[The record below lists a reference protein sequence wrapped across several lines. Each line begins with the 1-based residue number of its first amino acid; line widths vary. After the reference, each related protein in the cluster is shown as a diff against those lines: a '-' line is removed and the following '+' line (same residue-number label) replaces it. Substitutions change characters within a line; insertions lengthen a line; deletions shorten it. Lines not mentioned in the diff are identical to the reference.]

1 MMIFKRNKKIQPTQM
16 DDKQNP
22 YRDLIG
28 PLRSSLTDLS
38 VMYLRNLDDLS
49 VRVKLNQIYR
59 QIERVKDEL
68 SNSNGKKIDF
78 SSLIDELEQA
88 SYDTWRLQIR
98 HIVKNDS
105 HRLYLVK
112 MQLERCIKRM
122 KAL

>member
-1 MMIFKRNKKIQPTQM
+1 MN
-16 DDKQNP
+16 DKQNP
-22 YRDLIG
+22 YQDLIE
-28 PLRSSLTDLS
+28 PLRNSLTDLS

-49 VRVKLNQIYR
+49 VRIKLNQIYR

-78 SSLIDELEQA
+78 SSLIDDLEQA

-122 KAL
+122 KTI